1 LCPAHGSDGA
11 RGKGDALPK
20 GHVRVVCVGPGRNP
34 FRETAQSPRN
44 QLEKVVAREFALE
57 QVRNIGIMAHIDAG
71 KTTTTERILYYTGRV
86 HRPGD
91 VDDGATQ
98 MDYMEQE
105 RERGITITSAATTCT
120 WRGHRINIIDTPG
133 HVDFTAEVERSL
145 RVLDGAVAVFCGVGG
160 VEPQSETVWK
170 QADRYGVPRIAFVN
184 KMDRMG
190 ADFRKAVE
198 SMVERLDARPLPV
211 NLPIGAEDTFE
222 GVVDLLEMNARIL
235 NEEDLGT
242 TYETV
247 SVPDHM
253 VEESEH
259 SRAEMIENLAEVD
272 EELMELF
279 LEETEPTVEQLKA
292 GIRRATLAGELVP
305 VFCGSALKNKG
316 VQKLLD
322 AIVDFLPSPLDRPAI
337 VGTDKEG
344 EEKKIRRPDDEEPF
358 SALAFKILA
367 DPFAGRLAFMRVYS
381 GRLEAG
387 KTVLNVNTGK
397 RERIQR
403 LLRMHADKREDLKEV
418 RTGDI
423 VAAVGFKEI
432 RTGDTLALQEKPLLL
447 EAMNF
452 AEPVIYMAIEPKT
465 KADQD
470 KLGEALKAMSDE
482 DPSFQ
487 VRKDPDSGQTVI
499 WGMGELHLEIIIDR
513 LRREYNV
520 TCNVGRPQVAYRET
534 VTAETRS
541 RGEFARDL
549 AGKTNFALVE
559 LVIAPGA
566 YGTGNTF
573 ANEVGEDVIAKE
585 FVPYIET
592 SAKQACETG
601 VLAGYPL
608 VDVAIRLVGGKF
620 DEGESTEMGFRNA
633 AVSALW
639 DGAKAASP
647 ALLEPVMSV
656 EITVPAD
663 FLGDV
668 TGHLNSRRG
677 RVTGM
682 DQRGNDQVVHAEVPL
697 VEMFGYATQ
706 LRSLTQGRGV
716 FSMQLARYEKVP
728 EKIAAEITRLHAGA

>member
-1 LCPAHGSDGA
+1 
-11 RGKGDALPK
+11 
-20 GHVRVVCVGPGRNP
+20 
-34 FRETAQSPRN
+34 
-44 QLEKVVAREFALE
+44 VAREVAVELI
-57 QVRNIGIMAHIDAG
+57 RNIGIMAHIDAG

-105 RERGITITSAATTCT
+105 RERGITIMSAATTCL
-120 WRGHRINIIDTPG
+120 WRGNQINIIDTPG

-160 VEPQSETVWK
+160 VEPQSETVWR
-170 QADRYGVPRIAFVN
+170 QADRYGVPRIAFIN
-184 KMDRMG
+184 KMDRLG
-190 ADFRKAVE
+190 ADFERAVG
-198 SMVERLDARPLPV
+198 SMVERLGARPLKV
-211 NLPIGAEDTFE
+211 NLPIGVEDAFT
-222 GVVDLLEMNARIL
+222 GVVDLLEMNARVL
-235 NEEDLGT
+235 NEEDMGAT
-242 TYETV
+242 FETV
-247 SVPDHM
+247 EIPAEMADGAIAA
-253 VEESEH
+253 
-259 SRAEMIENLAEVD
+259 RAELIEAAAEVD
-272 EELMELF
+272 EELTELF
-279 LEETEPTVEQLKA
+279 LAEIEPTVEQLKA
-292 GIRRATLAGELVP
+292 GIRRATLAGEIVP

-322 AIVDFLPSPLDRPAI
+322 AIVDYLPSPLDRPP
-337 VGTDKEG
+337 VTGTGKDGEG
-344 EEKKIRRPDDEEPF
+344 VETRSPDDEEPF

-367 DPFAGRLAFMRVYS
+367 DPFAGRLAFLRVYS
-381 GRLEAG
+381 GKLDAG

-397 RERIQR
+397 RERVQR
-403 LLRMHADKREDLKEV
+403 LLRMHADKREDLPEV

-432 RTGDTLALQEKPLLL
+432 RTGDTLTVQEHPLLL
-447 EAMNF
+447 EAMSF

-470 KLGEALKAMSDE
+470 KLGEALRSMTDE

-487 VRKDPDSGQTVI
+487 VRKDADSGQTVI
-499 WGMGELHLEIIIDR
+499 WGMGELHLEIMVDR
-513 LRREYNV
+513 LMREHRV
-520 TCNVGRPQVAYRET
+520 ACNVGRPQVAYRET
-534 VTAETRS
+534 VTSETRS
-541 RGEFARDL
+541 HGGFSKEL
-549 AGKTNFALVE
+549 AGKTNFAEVE
-559 LVIAPGA
+559 LVIAPGG

-573 ANEVGEDVIAKE
+573 VNEVGEDVIPAE
-585 FVPYIET
+585 FVPSIES

-633 AVSALW
+633 AVTALW
-639 DGAKAASP
+639 DGAKVADP

-656 EITVPAD
+656 EINVPMD
-663 FLGDV
+663 FVGDV

-682 DQRGNDQVVHAEVPL
+682 DQQRGIQVIHAEVPL

-716 FSMQLARYEKVP
+716 FSMQLARYDRVP
-728 EKIAAEITRLHAGA
+728 EKIAAEITRLYAGA

>member
-1 LCPAHGSDGA
+1 M
-11 RGKGDALPK
+11 
-20 GHVRVVCVGPGRNP
+20 
-34 FRETAQSPRN
+34 
-44 QLEKVVAREFALE
+44 AREVALE
-57 QVRNIGIMAHIDAG
+57 MIRNIGIMAHIDAG

-105 RERGITITSAATTCT
+105 RERGITIMSAATTCR
-120 WRGHRINIIDTPG
+120 WRGHQVNIIDTPG

-160 VEPQSETVWK
+160 VEPQSETVWR
-170 QADRYGVPRIAFVN
+170 QADRYEVPRIAFIN
-184 KMDRMG
+184 KMDRLG
-190 ADFRKAVE
+190 ADFGKAVA
-198 SMVERLDARPLPV
+198 SMVERLGARPLKV
-211 NLPIGAEDTFE
+211 NLPIGAEESFT
-222 GVVDLLEMNARIL
+222 GVVDLLEMNARFEH
-235 NEEDLGT
+235 EEDLGAT
-242 TYETV
+242 FETATI
-247 SVPDHM
+247 PAEM
-253 VEESEH
+253 AGEAEAA
-259 SRAEMIENLAEVD
+259 RTEMIETVAEVD
-272 EELMELF
+272 EELAELF
-279 LEETEPTVEQLKA
+279 LAETDPTIEQLTA

-322 AIVDFLPSPLDRPAI
+322 AIVEFLPSPLDRPAI
-337 VGTDKEG
+337 EGTGKDGEG
-344 EEKKIRRPDDEEPF
+344 VEIRSPDDDEPF

-381 GRLEAG
+381 GKLDAG

-423 VAAVGFKEI
+423 VAVVGFKEI
-432 RTGDTLALQEKPLLL
+432 RTGDTLTVQEHPVLL
-447 EAMNF
+447 EAMSF

-470 KLGEALKAMSDE
+470 KLGEALQSMADE

-499 WGMGELHLEIIIDR
+499 WGMGELHLEIMVDR
-513 LRREYNV
+513 LMREHRV
-520 TCNVGRPQVAYRET
+520 ACNVGRPQVAYRET
-534 VTAETRS
+534 VSSKTRS
-541 RGEFARDL
+541 HGEFSKEL
-549 AGKTNFALVE
+549 AGKTNFAEVE
-559 LVIAPGA
+559 LVIAPGD

-573 ANEVGEDVIAKE
+573 ANEARPEQVPAQ
-585 FVPYIET
+585 FVPFIES

-633 AVSALW
+633 AVTALW
-639 DGAKAASP
+639 DGAKAANP
-647 ALLEPVMSV
+647 VLLEPVMSV
-656 EITVPAD
+656 EINVPAE

-682 DQRGNDQVVHAEVPL
+682 DQLRGNQVVQAQVPL

-716 FSMQLARYEKVP
+716 FSMQLERYDKVP
-728 EKIAAEITRLHAGA
+728 EKIAANITRLYAGA

>member
-1 LCPAHGSDGA
+1 M
-11 RGKGDALPK
+11 
-20 GHVRVVCVGPGRNP
+20 RVVCLGPGNRP
-34 FRETAQSPRN
+34 AQAGGSHPWET
-44 QLEKVVAREFALE
+44 VVAREVAL
-57 QVRNIGIMAHIDAG
+57 QLVRNIGIMAHIDAG

-105 RERGITITSAATTCT
+105 RERGITITSAATTCS

-170 QADRYGVPRIAFVN
+170 QADHYEVPRIAFIN
-184 KMDRMG
+184 KMDRLG
-190 ADFRKAVE
+190 ADFGRAVQ
-198 SMVERLDARPLPV
+198 SMVDRLAAKPMPV
-211 NLPIGAEDTFE
+211 NLPIGVEETFR
-222 GVVDLLEMNARIL
+222 GVIDLVAMNARYM
-235 NEEDLGT
+235 NEEDLGAT
-242 TYETV
+242 FT
-247 SVPDHM
+247 
-253 VEESEH
+253 VEEIPAELADAAELA
-259 SRAEMIENLAEVD
+259 RGEMIEQLAEVD
-272 EELMELF
+272 EEIMELF
-279 LEETEPTVEQLKA
+279 LAEQEIRAEQLTA
-292 GIRRATLAGELVP
+292 AIRRVTLAGELIP
-305 VFCGSALKNKG
+305 VFCGSSLKNKG
-316 VQKLLD
+316 VQELLD
-322 AIVDFLPSPLDRPAI
+322 GIVDFLPSPLDRPSI
-337 VGTDKEG
+337 EGTSRSGEGKEV
-344 EEKKIRRPDDEEPF
+344 RRPDDDEPF

-367 DPFAGRLAFMRVYS
+367 DPFAGRLAFLRVYS

-403 LLRMHADKREDLKEV
+403 LLLMHADKREDLKEA

-432 RTGDTLALQEKPLLL
+432 RTGDTLAVQEAPLLL
-447 EAMNF
+447 EEMTF
-452 AEPVIYMAIEPKT
+452 AEPVIYLAIEPRT

-470 KLGEALKAMSDE
+470 KLGEALKALADE
-482 DPSFQ
+482 DPSFH

-499 WGMGELHLEIIIDR
+499 WGMGELHLEILVDR
-513 LRREYNV
+513 LQREHHV
-520 TCNVGRPQVAYRET
+520 DCNVGRPQVAYRET
-534 VTAETRS
+534 VTTEAVQEAEYVREA
-541 RGEFARDL
+541 G
-549 AGKTNFALVE
+549 GKTNFARVE
-559 LVIAPGA
+559 LTIGPGGK
-566 YGTGNTF
+566 GTGITF
-573 ANEVGEDVIAKE
+573 ANEVGPERVPTE
-585 FVPYIET
+585 FVPFIED
-592 SAKQACETG
+592 SARQACETG

-608 VDVAIRLVGGKF
+608 VDVAIRLTGGMF

-633 AVSALW
+633 AVNALW
-639 DGAKAASP
+639 DGAKKAGP
-647 ALLEPVMSV
+647 VLLEPVMAV
-656 EITVPAD
+656 EVVVPAD

-682 DQRGNDQVVHAEVPL
+682 EQRKNDQVVHAEVPL

-716 FSMQLARYEKVP
+716 YSMQLARYDKVP
-728 EKIAAEITRLHAGA
+728 EKIAANLTRLYAGD

>member
-1 LCPAHGSDGA
+1 M
-11 RGKGDALPK
+11 
-20 GHVRVVCVGPGRNP
+20 
-34 FRETAQSPRN
+34 
-44 QLEKVVAREFALE
+44 AREVALE
-57 QVRNIGIMAHIDAG
+57 LVRNIGIMAHIDAG

-105 RERGITITSAATTCT
+105 RERGITIMSAATTCR
-120 WRGHRINIIDTPG
+120 WRDCQINIIDTPG

-160 VEPQSETVWK
+160 VEPQSETVWR

-184 KMDRMG
+184 KMDRLG
-190 ADFRKAVE
+190 ADFERAVE
-198 SMVERLDARPLPV
+198 SMVERLGARPLKV
-211 NLPIGAEDTFE
+211 NLPIGAEEAFT
-222 GVVDLLEMNARIL
+222 GVVDLLEMNARTPH
-235 NEEDLGT
+235 EEDLGAT
-242 TYETV
+242 FETV
-247 SVPDHM
+247 EIPAGM
-253 VEESEH
+253 VGEAEAA
-259 SRAEMIENLAEVD
+259 RAEMIETAADVD
-272 EELMELF
+272 EELAELF
-279 LEETEPTVEQLKA
+279 LAETEPTVEQLKA
-292 GIRRATLAGELVP
+292 GIRRATLAGEIVP

-322 AIVDFLPSPLDRPAI
+322 AIVDYLPSPLDRPPI
-337 VGTDKEG
+337 TGTGKDGEG
-344 EEKKIRRPDDEEPF
+344 EEGRSPGDEEPF

-367 DPFAGRLAFMRVYS
+367 DPFAGRLAFLRVYS
-381 GRLEAG
+381 GKLDAG

-403 LLRMHADKREDLKEV
+403 LLRMHADKREDLQEV

-423 VAAVGFKEI
+423 VAAVGFKKI
-432 RTGDTLALQEKPLLL
+432 RTGDTLTVQEHPLLL
-447 EAMNF
+447 EAMAF

-470 KLGEALKAMSDE
+470 KLGEALQSMADE

-499 WGMGELHLEIIIDR
+499 WGMGELHLEIMIDR
-513 LRREYNV
+513 LMREHRV
-520 TCNVGRPQVAYRET
+520 ACNVGRPQVAYRET
-534 VTAETRS
+534 VSIKKRS
-541 RGEFARDL
+541 HGEFLKDL
-549 AGKTNFALVE
+549 AGKTNFAEVE
-559 LVIAPGA
+559 LVIAPGD

-573 ANEVGEDVIAKE
+573 ANEVGEDVIPGE
-585 FVPYIET
+585 FIPFIES

-633 AVSALW
+633 AVTALW
-639 DGAKAASP
+639 DGAKAADP
-647 ALLEPVMSV
+647 VLLEPVMDV
-656 EITVPAD
+656 EINVPAE

-682 DQRGNDQVVHAEVPL
+682 GQQGGIQVVHAVVPL
-697 VEMFGYATQ
+697 VEMFEYATR

-716 FSMQLARYEKVP
+716 FSMQLARYDKVP
-728 EKIAAEITRLHAGA
+728 EKIAAEITRLNAGA